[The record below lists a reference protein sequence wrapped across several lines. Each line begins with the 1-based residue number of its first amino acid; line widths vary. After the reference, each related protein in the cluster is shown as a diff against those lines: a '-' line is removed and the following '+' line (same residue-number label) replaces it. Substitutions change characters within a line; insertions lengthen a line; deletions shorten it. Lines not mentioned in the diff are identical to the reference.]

1 MRATAVPGTPNPR
14 RTLYRHATR
23 SKGERVTVRGAT
35 LARVGVA
42 LAGGLGLVLAFPPY
56 DVWLLAPLCI
66 GALTLAVRGVS
77 LWRAALLAY
86 IFGLAFFVVLLRWTD
101 IELGA
106 PPWLILAA
114 FQALYLAPLGAGI
127 ALVQRLPGWPVWTA
141 ALWVLEEAL
150 RGRYPFDGFTWGR
163 LAFSQADAP
172 TLGLAS
178 LGGAPLV
185 TFAVALAGGL
195 LAWVVVSQRGLPWR
209 LGAAV
214 GAGVV
219 LFAAVPVP
227 QPAADGRTVTV
238 ALVQG
243 NVPRL
248 GLDFDAQREAV
259 LRNHVDATLDLAAQ
273 IEEGAVEQPDLV
285 LWPENSS
292 DIDPYRDA
300 DAAGLI
306 DDAAQAV
313 GVPILVGAVVRT
325 EDDEHLEN
333 TGIVWDPATGPGDT
347 YVKQHPVPFAE
358 YIPLRDLARV
368 VVPNVDE
375 LRSRDMVKGD
385 EPGVLQIGPAR
396 VGDVICFEVAYDDVV
411 RGTVR
416 EGAEVLAVQ
425 TNNATFGFSGESEQ
439 QLAMS
444 RLRAVEHGRS
454 VLVVATSG
462 VSAVVDADGSVRE
475 RSEIYTRDV
484 FVEPIQLS
492 TAQTLATRVGAWPE
506 LLISALGLGAVVA
519 AALAARRSRGPQSE
533 PREAAADDAE
543 PKEAAL

>member
-1 MRATAVPGTPNPR
+1 M
-14 RTLYRHATR
+14 
-23 SKGERVTVRGAT
+23 TVRGAT
-35 LARVGVA
+35 LVRAGVA
-42 LAGGLGLVLAFPPY
+42 LAAGLGLVAAFPPY
-56 DVWLLAPLCI
+56 DVWLVAPLSVM
-66 GALTLAVRGVS
+66 ALTLAVRGVS

-86 IFGLAFFVVLLRWTD
+86 VFGLAFFVPLLRWTD

-106 PPWLILAA
+106 APWLILGA

-172 TLGLAS
+172 TLSLAS

-195 LAWVVVSQRGLPWR
+195 LAWVVVSRRGLPWR
-209 LGAAV
+209 VGAAV
-214 GAGVV
+214 AAGAV
-219 LFAAVPVP
+219 LFAGVPVS

-273 IEEGAVEQPDLV
+273 IEAGAVEQPDLV

-292 DIDPYRDA
+292 DIDPFRDP
-300 DAAGLI
+300 DAAELI
-306 DDAAQAV
+306 DQAAQAV
-313 GVPILVGAVVRT
+313 GVPILVGAVVIT
-325 EDDEHLEN
+325 EDDEHVEN
-333 TGIVWDPATGPGDT
+333 TGIVWDPETGPGDT
-347 YVKQHPVPFAE
+347 YIKQHPVPFAE

-385 EPGVLQIGPAR
+385 EPGVLQVGPAR

-411 RGTVR
+411 RDTVR
-416 EGAEVLAVQ
+416 DGAEVLAVQ
-425 TNNATFGFSGESEQ
+425 TNNATFGFSGQTEQ

-475 RSEIYTRDV
+475 RSEIFSREV

-492 TAQTLATRVGAWPE
+492 TSQTLATRAGAWPE

-519 AALAARRSRGPQSE
+519 AVLATRRSRRPQTEPEAPADDTE
-533 PREAAADDAE
+533 PREVAR
-543 PKEAAL
+543 

>member
-1 MRATAVPGTPNPR
+1 M
-14 RTLYRHATR
+14 
-23 SKGERVTVRGAT
+23 TVRGAA
-35 LARVGVA
+35 LVRVGVA
-42 LAGGLGLVLAFPPY
+42 LAGGVGLVLAFPPY
-56 DVWLLAPLCI
+56 DVWFLAPLSVM
-66 GALTLAVRGVS
+66 ALTLAVRGVL
-77 LWRAALLAY
+77 LWRAALLGY
-86 IFGLAFFVVLLRWTD
+86 VFGLAFFVVLLRWTD

-106 PPWLILAA
+106 APWLILGAY
-114 FQALYLAPLGAGI
+114 QALYLAPLGAGI
-127 ALVQRLPGWPVWTA
+127 AFVQRLPGWPVWTA

-195 LAWVVVSQRGLPWR
+195 LAWVVVGRRGLPWR
-209 LGAAV
+209 VGAAV
-214 GAGVV
+214 AAGAV
-219 LFAAVPVP
+219 LFAGVSVP

-273 IEEGAVEQPDLV
+273 IDAGTVEQPDLV
-285 LWPENSS
+285 LWPENST

-300 DAAGLI
+300 EAAELI
-306 DDAAQAV
+306 DQAAQAV
-313 GVPILVGAVVRT
+313 GVPILVGAVIVT
-325 EDDEHLEN
+325 EDDEHVEN
-333 TGIVWDPATGPGDT
+333 IGIVWDPETGPGDT
-347 YVKQHPVPFAE
+347 YIKQHPVPFAE

-368 VVPNVDE
+368 VVPNVDD

-411 RGTVR
+411 RDTVR
-416 EGAEVLAVQ
+416 DGAEVLAVQ
-425 TNNATFGFSGESEQ
+425 TNNATFGFSAQTEQ

-462 VSAVVDADGSVRE
+462 VSAVVGADGAVRE
-475 RSEIYTRDV
+475 RSEIFTREV

-506 LLISALGLGAVVA
+506 LLLSALGLGAVVA
-519 AALAARRSRGPQSE
+519 AVMAARRLRGPQAE
-533 PREAAADDAE
+533 AEAAAADDAE
-543 PKEAAL
+543 PKQVAR